1 MGITVYENLFLAI
14 IIDLSNPLHLLLSKM
29 LTLILQQVLNL
40 SGWGLAATVC
50 MAVVYGPYSANQ
62 GWHVVYL
69 AESVVYTAL
78 SRGVWAA
85 GIAFVII
92 SCATGQGGKYNKLD

>member
-29 LTLILQQVLNL
+29 LLALILEQVLNL
-40 SGWGLAATVC
+40 LGWGLAATVG

-92 SCATGQGGKYNKLD
+92 SCATGQGG

>member
-14 IIDLSNPLHLLLSKM
+14 LIDLSNPLHLLLSKM
-29 LTLILQQVLNL
+29 MLTLILQQVLNL
-40 SGWGLAATVC
+40 SCWVLAATVC

-92 SCATGQGGKYNKLD
+92 SCATGQGGKYKN

>member
-1 MGITVYENLFLAI
+1 
-14 IIDLSNPLHLLLSKM
+14 M
-29 LTLILQQVLNL
+29 L
-40 SGWGLAATVC
+40 GWGLAATVC
-50 MAVVYGPYSANQ
+50 MTVIYGPYSANQ

>member
-14 IIDLSNPLHLLLSKM
+14 IKDLSNLLHLLLSKMM

-40 SGWGLAATVC
+40 SGWVLAATVC

-92 SCATGQGGKYNKLD
+92 SCATGQGGKYKN